1 MEMKLRIFKIFLLIM
16 LCTAPLYADQ
26 ALVLTEI
33 EQIQEKIWYLQRD
46 LATQKKAL
54 QEQQKQLGQLN
65 SLTEKNQTVDSTL
78 TSSMSELI
86 ANRQATVSQTN
97 RNLEYLRDTLVKLG
111 EKLDEQNK
119 TILSKTEK
127 IGVLEGSLQ
136 ALRKEGDSQQA
147 RLDQALTD
155 LKGELLATRTELNN
169 LQKNTSNRSE
179 QVSLWVAGAAF
190 LSAIMLT
197 ILFALRGRSKR
208 EPQEKSYPTK
218 HEM

>member
-1 MEMKLRIFKIFLLIM
+1 MEIKLRIFKIFLLIM